1 MRVIPPSS
9 QINSDST
16 NQPLSWCDA
25 LEAEFHALRGV
36 AAFAGPAPQDPD
48 ERLRAL
54 HARIHEHGP
63 SALCLSGGGIRSS
76 TFALGVLQGLA
87 QIGVLRHIDYL
98 STVSGGG
105 YTGGWL
111 TTWLHREG
119 PAGRDEVMRELD
131 PAQAAQVGASGEP
144 SPVDRLRGT
153 CRYLAPGGGLVS
165 ADVWSLALT
174 MARNL
179 ILNWLVILPLLA
191 AALLVPRLYF
201 ALVHAF
207 ERNITVT
214 GVCGWQDL
222 VGPPQWFLIVEMA
235 GFLMSSAYVV
245 LNFVGRAGQWSQ
257 GRFLC
262 LFLLPTLV
270 SAVSFTLFWSATT
283 CTTVA
288 GLSIFLGA
296 VVPAAGWLVISGAR
310 RGVRGVVLAL
320 VALVGGLTAIRFAA
334 EWYFPAGDERE
345 GYTAIGTVIL
355 LPLLAALGHRFWP
368 DTAANDGSTLRM
380 RVGAR
385 TIVAAIVSGPIMG
398 GGTYWLAGQFGFGT
412 SLDEFYAAFAVPIL
426 LGLAVLNIIV
436 FIGIASSELDD
447 STLEW
452 WSRTSG
458 WLAIA
463 AMLWAAS
470 GFLVF
475 YLADWIESG
484 LLAVSRLLSVEH
496 SSTSAALA
504 ILMPLVSSLA
514 GLAVRGMSAEP
525 GKTSKMKL
533 AVQSVALPIVI
544 VLLLGSVAWADLRAV
559 VRLESYG
566 DTGIPCATDTDGRVV
581 NPCYL
586 PGAGLVAVLT
596 LFASLL
602 AFGLLMSRTVPVNR
616 FSLHGMYRQR
626 LIRTFLG
633 ASRRDRRPNAFTGFD
648 SNDDM
653 RVHDLADVRPLHVIN
668 TTLNALQSTHLGRHE
683 TKAQSMTF
691 SPLHVGNRFVGYRP
705 AAEYGSDGRGRGTG
719 LSLGMALAVSG
730 AAAASAMGIH
740 STKARAFLLTV
751 ANARL
756 GLWFGNPQSATGWQR
771 SEPPLGVEP
780 LAREMLGLTTDHNP
794 YVYLSDGGHYENLG
808 LWEMVARRCRF
819 IIISDA
825 GCDPTYSFEDLSNA
839 VRRIRLDLDI
849 PIEFP
854 PMGTCREGQGR
865 SNQHGAFGVINYS
878 AVDGPNAPDGTILY
892 LKATL
897 SGDESVDV
905 RNFAAADP
913 LFPHDSTAN
922 QFFDE
927 ARFESYR
934 MLGFHTVMSVTGGE
948 KGIDSAQGLCAVAK
962 KVLEDQRVAAALK
975 TPAV

>member
-9 QINSDST
+9 QGNSAITDP
-16 NQPLSWCDA
+16 PLSWCDA

-36 AAFAGPAPQDPD
+36 AALEGSAPQDPA
-48 ERLRAL
+48 ERLRAV
-54 HARIHEHGP
+54 HARIHDHGP
-63 SALCLSGGGIRSS
+63 SAVCLSGGGIRSS

-87 QIGVLRHIDYL
+87 HIGVLRHIDYL

-119 PAGRDEVMRELD
+119 PAGRDNVLRAMD
-131 PAQAAQVGASGEP
+131 PAQAAQLGSGGGP

-153 CRYLAPGGGLVS
+153 CRYLAPAGGIVS
-165 ADVWSLALT
+165 ADVWSLTLT

-191 AALLVPRLYF
+191 AILLVPRLYF
-201 ALVHAF
+201 ALVHTL
-207 ERNITVT
+207 ERNITIT

-222 VGPPQWFLIVEMA
+222 AGPPQWFLIVEMA
-235 GFLMSSAYVV
+235 GFLMASAYLV

-262 LFLLPTLV
+262 LFLLPSIV
-270 SAVSFTLFWSATT
+270 SAVSFTLFLSMTP
-283 CTTVA
+283 CPMDA
-288 GLSIFLGA
+288 GLSVFLWA
-296 VVPAAGWLVISGAR
+296 VAPATGWLVISGAR

-320 VALVGGLTAIRFAA
+320 IALVGGLTAIRFAA
-334 EWYFPAGDERE
+334 DWYFPAGDELD
-345 GYTAIGTVIL
+345 GYTALGTVIL
-355 LPLLAALGHRFWP
+355 LPVLAALGHRFWP

-385 TIVAAIVSGPIMG
+385 TIIAAMVSGPILG
-398 GGTYWLAGQFGFGT
+398 GGTYWFAASQFGFGAG
-412 SLDEFYAAFAVPIL
+412 LDEFYAAFAVPIL
-426 LGLAVLNIIV
+426 LGLAVLTIIAS
-436 FIGIASSELDD
+436 IGINSSELDD

-470 GFLVF
+470 GFLVL

-533 AVQSVALPIVI
+533 AVQGVALPIVI
-544 VLLLGSVAWADLRAV
+544 VLLLGSVAWADLRMV
-559 VRLESYG
+559 VRLESFG
-566 DTGIPCATDTDGRVV
+566 DTSIPCATDGRVV

-586 PGAGLVAVLT
+586 PGAGLGAVLT
-596 LFASLL
+596 LFGSLL

-691 SPLHVGNRFVGYRP
+691 TPLHVGNRFVGYRP
-705 AAEYGSDGRGRGTG
+705 SAEYGSDGHDVGTG

-730 AAAASAMGIH
+730 AAASSAMGIY
-740 STKARAFLLTV
+740 SSKARAFLLTV

-771 SEPPLGVEP
+771 SEPPLGVGP

-819 IIISDA
+819 IIVADA
-825 GCDPTYSFEDLSNA
+825 GCDPTYSFEDLANA

-854 PMGTCREGQGR
+854 PMEASQEGQGR
-865 SNQHGAFGVINYS
+865 TNQHGAIGVIKYS
-878 AVDGPNAPDGTILY
+878 AVDGPSAPDGTILY

-905 RNFAAADP
+905 RNFAAADQR
-913 LFPHDSTAN
+913 FPHESTAN

-948 KGIDSAQGLCAVAK
+948 QGIDGAEALCTRAK
-962 KVLEDQRVAAALK
+962 KVLADQRAAAALR
-975 TPAV
+975 TAAV